1 MVRLP
6 VNCQSD
12 RVGGQTLSISDFVDQ
27 LVDRLLFPVHSER
40 VLIPLK
46 HAQNRGQLV
55 AGVAART
62 TLRNHVD
69 VTSR

>member
-1 MVRLP
+1 
-6 VNCQSD
+6 
-12 RVGGQTLSISDFVDQ
+12 
-27 LVDRLLFPVHSER
+27 
-40 VLIPLK
+40 LIPLK